1 MEGDD
6 TDGHIDTLVRCAPGH
21 TLLYVSCD
29 DEADPQ
35 YADLKAM
42 EADLQAINREAEVA
56 YRLLRLPM
64 PDAILDE
71 EGNRLPATYAN
82 FLIVNGAVIVPTYDQ
97 PHHDAEALRV
107 VGEAFP
113 DHEVVGVDA
122 RTVIQQH
129 GSLHCLTMQIPV
141 GVAQGGE

>member
-1 MEGDD
+1 M
-6 TDGHIDTLVRCAPGH
+6 
-21 TLLYVSCD
+21 SCD

>member
-1 MEGDD
+1 
-6 TDGHIDTLVRCAPGH
+6 
-21 TLLYVSCD
+21 
-29 DEADPQ
+29 
-35 YADLKAM
+35 
-42 EADLQAINREAEVA
+42 
-56 YRLLRLPM
+56 M

-97 PHHDAEALRV
+97 PHHDAEALQV

-122 RTVIQQH
+122 RAVIQQH

-141 GVAQGGE
+141 GVGQGGE